1 MPHVVA
7 AITDSL
13 KAVLFGKFNNPCFKV
28 VKAWSK
34 LKMSLNSLSAIF
46 STSDEATYYCA
57 STADIIKLIFFFHNA
72 HCLKDIT
79 LYQQPVSDPETL
91 CLYSVQ
97 YSLRL
102 VQENS
107 VSWLRAGSGESHP
120 GVLYTPGNW
129 SDNPETPSPTQS
141 CVYSLSKN
149 NLSPSHAG
157 TYYCAVATCGEIL
170 FGKGTKL
177 DVKGTFNEM
186 GRSLVTLKLNYTA
199 A

>member
-1 MPHVVA
+1 
-7 AITDSL
+7 
-13 KAVLFGKFNNPCFKV
+13 
-28 VKAWSK
+28 
-34 LKMSLNSLSAIF
+34 MSLNSLSAIF

-57 STADIIKLIFFFHNA
+57 VGTKYQMDYRSGT
-72 HCLKDIT
+72 CLANNGSSGRRFTKIT
-79 LYQQPVSDPETL
+79 LYQQPVSDPVYPGDSMTLQCTVLSET
-91 CLYSVQ
+91 CTGEHSV
-97 YSLRL
+97 Y
-102 VQENS
+102 
-107 VSWLRAGSGESHP
+107 WFRAGSGESHP
-120 GVLYTPGNW
+120 GVIYTPGNR
-129 SDNPETPSPTQS
+129 SDECKKSPETPSPTQS
-141 CVYSLSKN
+141 CVYSLSEN